1 MNKHFHDS
9 RYYLT
14 RAAEH
19 ARLGIAETLAPVS
32 NRVRDRLGRSGS
44 EPESEPDRLETVR
57 EEVAGLERKVEGQAR
72 EAIGSARERVT
83 AYRGEASATDERK
96 P

>member
-19 ARLGIAETLAPVS
+19 ARLGIAETLAPVTD
-32 NRVRDRLGRSGS
+32 RIRDRLGRSEPEP
-44 EPESEPDRLETVR
+44 EPESELDRLETVR
-57 EEVAGLERKVEGQAR
+57 EEVASQAR
-72 EAIGSARERVT
+72 EAIGTARERVT